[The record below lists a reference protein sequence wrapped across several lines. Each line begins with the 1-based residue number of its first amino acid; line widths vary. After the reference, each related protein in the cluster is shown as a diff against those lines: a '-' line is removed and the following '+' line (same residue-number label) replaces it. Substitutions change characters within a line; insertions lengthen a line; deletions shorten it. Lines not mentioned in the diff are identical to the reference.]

1 MTKSELI
8 LFKSKTKYFLDILY
22 NERFNIYSEIR
33 FGLFYNFRR
42 YMDDRIH
49 IVHQSKMF
57 KDQFFKFN
65 KERCDIFKR
74 FNNEKLKLKKIAY
87 TNILKNYLCFDIRKI
102 IVDYII

>member
-8 LFKSKTKYFLDILY
+8 LFKSKTKYFLDIIY
-22 NERFNIYSEIR
+22 NERYILYSEIR
-33 FGLFYNFRR
+33 FGPFYNYRR

-57 KDQFFKFN
+57 KDEFLQFK
-65 KERCDIFKR
+65 KERYAMFKR
-74 FNNEKLKLKKIAY
+74 FNNKKLKLKKIAY
-87 TNILKNYLCFDIRKI
+87 TNILNIYLCFDITKM

>member
-22 NERFNIYSEIR
+22 NERFKIYSEIR

-57 KDQFFKFN
+57 KDEFLQFK
-65 KERCDIFKR
+65 KERYAMFKR